1 MWSVSK
7 RRDEPPDTRKSI
19 EFEPPSEEESVLLSP
34 NRRRDLDSDDQDRG
48 IYDRDS
54 GKNAR
59 NRDRDRDNYRARDDG
74 KYSRDREDHSYDRDL
89 DDRKYD
95 RDVDDRKFDGDRED
109 SEKYDRK
116 KSRRRDRDDYGKD
129 QNNYNLEDRDGDYD
143 RDSSY
148 DRGRKD
154 GKYDRGRRKY
164 DQDSREYGTSEN
176 TSNATTPPPSATP
189 PPLSS
194 RSNRSYRSADY
205 RKYSPG
211 RRGYDSRNPRR
222 NSTGDPNNAEPFIEL
237 RVRSNR
243 SRRSPSPNRDRSPSI
258 PDRPRNHRRAYSEKV
273 NSNECWERHFSSSRS
288 HKDDLD
294 DCATPIDRVSTP
306 YFKNKNSKSHF
317 PDDHSNHS
325 DRRRQRSFESPGG
338 RRSPRGRKNRD
349 REYEDDI
356 KLEYR
361 PGYPSRHYEEDR
373 RYHDRREKSSK
384 TRVVSYLVNSRGH
397 RERFELPSRYE
408 AIKIIGEG
416 AYATVIEA
424 KDTKY
429 SKLVAIK
436 KNRNVFDS
444 RVNATRVLREL
455 QLLARAWH
463 PDVIELQGALCPDLK
478 DIETFEDLYLIMPKM
493 DATLSKV
500 VQVSEL
506 STEHIKYLLYQ
517 MLRGLLYLHSA
528 GVIHRD
534 LKTENVL
541 VNGENSDLKI
551 ADFGLV
557 KSIQQFKDDVE
568 MTQYVSTRWYRAPQ
582 IVCGFVDYGYEVDVW
597 AVGCIFAEMLL
608 KEPLFQGHSNI
619 DQMKRIFRVLGTP
632 TRRELDWVKE
642 PRVMNWLCSFTDFPE
657 NGSFYELFANQS
669 KDCKDLLRR
678 LLEVNPKDRITVSD
692 ALSHPFLRDVRE
704 KNTEVRAPEKILV
717 GTRRPEF
724 DGDWDES
731 EREPDDRILATI
743 FGCRHLIFQELKCFR
758 RIKRRA
764 KQLAE
769 LKSDDD

>member
-1 MWSVSK
+1 MWSFSK
-7 RRDEPPDTRKSI
+7 RRDEPLDTRKSLEYI
-19 EFEPPSEEESVLLSP
+19 EQPSEEESVLLSP
-34 NRRRDLDSDDQDRG
+34 NRRRDLDSYDQDRG
-48 IYDRDS
+48 NYDRDS
-54 GKNAR
+54 GKDA
-59 NRDRDRDNYRARDDG
+59 
-74 KYSRDREDHSYDRDL
+74 RDRERDSDNYDRGRDERKYNLVRDSDAYDL
-89 DDRKYD
+89 SRDDRKYD
-95 RDVDDRKFDGDRED
+95 LDRED

-116 KSRRRDRDDYGKD
+116 NSRGRDRD
-129 QNNYNLEDRDGDYD
+129 NYDDRGNYALDDRDGGDYD

-154 GKYDRGRRKY
+154 GKYDRGRRKK
-164 DQDSREYGTSEN
+164 SREFGTSEN
-176 TSNATTPPPSATP
+176 TSNATSPAPSASP
-189 PPLSS
+189 RLSS
-194 RSNRSYRSADY
+194 RSNRSYSY
-205 RKYSPG
+205 RKNSPG
-211 RRGYDSRNPRR
+211 SRGYDPRNNPRR
-222 NSTGDPNNAEPFIEL
+222 NSTGNPNAEPFIEI
-237 RVRSNR
+237 RASSNR
-243 SRRSPSPNRDRSPSI
+243 CRRSPSPRERSPSI
-258 PDRPRNHRRAYSEKV
+258 TDRPPRNHKRAYSENV

-288 HKDDLD
+288 YDDGGTPCDVKHK
-294 DCATPIDRVSTP
+294 
-306 YFKNKNSKSHF
+306 SKSKYYQ
-317 PDDHSNHS
+317 DDYSTHS
-325 DRRRQRSFESPGG
+325 DRRRQRSFESPVD
-338 RRSPRGRKNRD
+338 RRCRSPRPRKNRD

-356 KLEYR
+356 KLGYR
-361 PGYPSRHYEEDR
+361 SGCPSRHYEEDR
-373 RYHDRREKSSK
+373 RRYNDRREKSIK
-384 TRVVSYLVNSRGH
+384 TRVVSYLLNSRGH
-397 RERFELPSRYE
+397 RERFELPARYE

-429 SKLVAIK
+429 DKLVAIK
-436 KNRNVFDS
+436 KNRNVFGS

-478 DIETFEDLYLIMPKM
+478 DVGTFEDLYLIMPKM
-493 DATLSKV
+493 DANLSKI
-500 VQVSEL
+500 VQFSEL
-506 STEHIKYLLYQ
+506 SDEHVKYLLYQ

-608 KEPLFQGHSNI
+608 KEPLFQGHSNT

-632 TRRELDWVKE
+632 ARRELEWVKE
-642 PRVMNWLCSFTDFPE
+642 PRVMNWLRTFTDFPE
-657 NGSFYELFANQS
+657 DGSFYELFADQS

-678 LLEVNPKDRITVSD
+678 LLEVNPKDRITVSE

-704 KNTEVRAPEKILV
+704 KNTEVLAPEKILV

-724 DGDWDES
+724 EGDWDES
-731 EREPDDRILATI
+731 DREPDDRILKTI

-769 LKSDDD
+769 QKSDDD